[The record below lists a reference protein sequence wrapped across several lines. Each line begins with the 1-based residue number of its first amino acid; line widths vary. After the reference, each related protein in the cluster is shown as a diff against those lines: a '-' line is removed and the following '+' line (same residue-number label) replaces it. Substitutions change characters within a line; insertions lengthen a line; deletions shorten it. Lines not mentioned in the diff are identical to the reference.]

1 AGLSTS
7 WTRSEERI
15 EQAKFWKG
23 AFVSKLFA
31 GVASG
36 LALFLLSP
44 AFMDREWLLGQ
55 DKKPTPADGHNIH
68 VVAPHL
74 VNGKVMGPYHHY
86 CKSVSDTVLECL
98 IYESTDPKALLT
110 QVEYFIAKS
119 VTRTSVPL
127 NVWNKFYHDHAT
139 EIAAKT
145 DGIIFDLWNPHGAKA
160 PNGDVLHPQAVGH
173 KPLGAKEYKSY

>member
-1 AGLSTS
+1 MSK
-7 WTRSEERI
+7 I
-15 EQAKFWKG
+15 
-23 AFVSKLFA
+23 FVA
-31 GVASG
+31 IASG
-36 LALFLLSP
+36 LVLFLLSP
-44 AFMDREWLLGQ
+44 SFTHHEWLLGQ

-98 IYESTDPKALLT
+98 IYESTDPKALLV

-119 VTRTSVPL
+119 VTRTNVPL

-139 EIAAKT
+139 EIAGGRVQVLDVPDDQAKKIAEVAAKT

-160 PNGDVLHPQAVGH
+160 PNGEVVHPQAVGH
-173 KPLGAKEYKSY
+173 KNLGEKEYKSF